1 MLYLDQVTH
10 ARRVLPRRRRIR
22 ESEMS
27 NRIAM
32 LLAIATPYTDEGGH
46 TAARFLG
53 GRGAAAITGQSTHEE
68 P

>member
-1 MLYLDQVTH
+1 
-10 ARRVLPRRRRIR
+10 
-22 ESEMS
+22 MS